1 MKVLEEYL
9 NYIEKNKKLSKN
21 TVASYNR
28 DLKKYI
34 EYLNTSVSARC
45 GIKCGETSVDEGLKE
60 AEDYANGLLDEYWAN
75 K

>member
-45 GIKCGETSVDEGLKE
+45 GIKCGETERRVD
-60 AEDYANGLLDEYWAN
+60 LL
-75 K
+75 